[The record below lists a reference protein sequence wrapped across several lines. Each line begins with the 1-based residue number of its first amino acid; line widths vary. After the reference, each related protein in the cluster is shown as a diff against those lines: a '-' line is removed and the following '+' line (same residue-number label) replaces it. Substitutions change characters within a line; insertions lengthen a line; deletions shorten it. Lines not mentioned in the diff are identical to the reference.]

1 MYQHKL
7 WKILTSLSFKKCCS
21 KNVQMWRSMTQN
33 ETNLLKNQDQLTSAE
48 RAMSKG
54 VRPLEDST
62 FLSTPY
68 FKSNATTSKLPSL
81 ASNLKLDIF
90 HGKRSAGFMLIPCDQ
105 VAARCTG
112 YTTCDVENK
121 RKQPVQ
127 HNRKGVRTHRKL
139 CLRFVPK
146 VSQLRPFVSLGRK
159 SLIRNVQSKKI
170 EARNIWADG
179 LKMIKMIQRES
190 GSSCLSRSCF
200 LMKRIRKIPLKIF
213 KTCNTH
219 PTTISSQLPPMSP
232 NLWEFECAVID
243 QFLQSHTVPG
253 SRSSAIQ

>member
-1 MYQHKL
+1 MLFQECPNVEINDTKRNKL
-7 WKILTSLSFKKCCS
+7 A
-21 KNVQMWRSMTQN
+21 
-33 ETNLLKNQDQLTSAE
+33 ENQDQLTSAE

-68 FKSNATTSKLPSL
+68 FKSNASASKLPSL

-159 SLIRNVQSKKI
+159 NLIRNVQSKKI

-200 LMKRIRKIPLKIF
+200 LMKRIKKNPLKIF
-213 KTCNTH
+213 KTSNTH
-219 PTTISSQLPPMSP
+219 PTTISSQLPPMSR